1 MKAFLLALA
10 LGIAV
15 GYSLG
20 FKDAKKYDEDIVTRT
35 VTRLRGEAGKY
46 NSDVDAQMDRLEK
59 R

>member
-20 FKDAKKYDEDIVTRT
+20 FKDAKKYDDDIVTRT
-35 VTRLRGEAGKY
+35 VDRIRGQAGKY